1 MPRPPLLLVVAL
13 AGALPYLG
21 ILDAPFL
28 DLDDAYF
35 ITELRLWREPG
46 PAAVWDVLSAP
57 VFGAWHPLHQLS
69 YLVDRLVWGATA
81 FGVRL
86 DQALLHGGCAAAVVA
101 LARRLGLAPVAA
113 AVAGLLFAWHPA
125 HAENV
130 GWPSQRKDLLSCL
143 FLLLALR
150 AWHAPPGP
158 GGAPPARA
166 RAASLLLLTLS
177 LLSKSSGSVLA
188 PMFLISSVAGASDR
202 RDVGPRLRRDAPW
215 LAATFALAA
224 GATAIHFVA
233 QRDIG
238 AVRGDAHAPATH
250 ARQILRA
257 VDYYAVT
264 AVVPLELSMVIADPA
279 GSPLGALD
287 ARAVAVAAGLA
298 AAIVVSWRRRRRTAL
313 LLLWALVAL
322 GPMIGLVPLPTF
334 VQNRYLLVSTAALA
348 LLVGDLLAAAGRRSP
363 ALRHRLLLLAGA
375 LLVGLAWLSAR
386 AAAPWTDIG
395 SVWRHALEV
404 DPRSAT
410 AAARLAE
417 STTTRARA
425 RSDRAEMAEAVRL
438 ARAAVA
444 LSPNQPMARAALGE
458 ALMELGS
465 NAEAR
470 VQLEAVAASSW
481 NGAYQAALQLAL
493 LDLDEGDHAA
503 ARVHLARVRQL
514 NPRSV
519 EADSVEAQLA
529 LAEGRPADAA
539 AALRRVLELMPVW
552 DEAWGR
558 LADALRL
565 DGDRAGAVEALARSA
580 GPLSPAVRAHLA
592 LDEGR
597 VDAAAELLADP
608 ALSGSTLTGEVAALR
623 LALARGDRAGAERR
637 LADGLRRRGPLLRAR
652 ARLEPDLRE
661 LVR

>member
-1 MPRPPLLLVVAL
+1 MHRPLLLLVVAL
-13 AGALPYLG
+13 AGALPYLRLVG
-21 ILDAPFL
+21 APFL

-35 ITELRLWREPG
+35 ITELRLWKEPG

-69 YLVDRLVWGATA
+69 YLVDRLVWGASA

-158 GGAPPARA
+158 GGAPPGRS
-166 RAASLLLLTLS
+166 RAATLALFTLS

-188 PMFLISSVAGASDR
+188 PMLLLSTLAGGRDERSVGR
-202 RDVGPRLRRDAPW
+202 RLRRDAPW
-215 LAATFALAA
+215 LAAAFALAA

-238 AVRGDAHAPATH
+238 AVRAEPLAPAAH
-250 ARQILRA
+250 ARQLLRA
-257 VDYYAVT
+257 VDHYAVT
-264 AVVPLELSMVIADPA
+264 AVAPLELSMVSVEPG
-279 GSPLGALD
+279 GSPLGLVD
-287 ARAVAVAAGLA
+287 LRAVAVAAGLA
-298 AAIVVSWRRRRRTAL
+298 AAIVIGWRRRRRTAL
-313 LLLWALVAL
+313 FLLWGLVAL
-322 GPMIGLVPLPTF
+322 VPMIGLVPLPTF

-348 LLVGDLLAAAGRRSP
+348 LLVGDLLAAAGARRSP
-363 ALRHRLLLLAGA
+363 DHRRRLLLLAGA
-375 LLVGLAWLSAR
+375 LLVALAWLSAR
-386 AAAPWTDIG
+386 AAAPWTDTIA
-395 SVWRHALEV
+395 VWRHALEV

-417 STTTRARA
+417 STITRARA
-425 RSDRAEMAEAVRL
+425 RSDRAELAEAARL
-438 ARAAVA
+438 ARAALA
-444 LSPNQPMARAALGE
+444 LAPDHPMARAALGE
-458 ALMELGS
+458 ALSELGAT
-465 NAEAR
+465 AEAR

-481 NGAYQAALQLAL
+481 NGAYQSALRLAL
-493 LDLDEGDHAA
+493 LDIDEGDLAA
-503 ARVHLARVRQL
+503 ARTHLARVREL
-514 NPRSV
+514 NPRAV

-529 LAEGRPADAA
+529 LAEGRPAEAA
-539 AALRRVLELMPVW
+539 AALRRALALMPGW
-552 DEAWGR
+552 AEAWGR

-565 DGDRAGAVEALARSA
+565 AGDRPGAVEALARA
-580 GPLSPAVRAHLA
+580 DGPLSLAVQAHLA

-597 VDAAAELLADP
+597 LDAAASLLADP
-608 ALSGSTLTGEVAALR
+608 PALATLPGEVAAVR
-623 LALARGDRAGAERR
+623 LALARGERDDAARR
-637 LADGLRRRGPLLRAR
+637 LADALRRRGPLLRAR
-652 ARLEPDLRE
+652 AGLEAELRG
-661 LVR
+661 LVE